1 MGLGGWG
8 EGERA
13 VHSGRCEGAGFL
25 GACLNRAAR
34 LQHFGALDAR
44 TVHEDILAAVVGLCD
59 GGGEGVSAASAQN
72 EVGRGVGSVQRC
84 GGDEAQRCNGAEYQR
99 RIAH

>member
-1 MGLGGWG
+1 M
-8 EGERA
+8 
-13 VHSGRCEGAGFL
+13 
-25 GACLNRAAR
+25 
-34 LQHFGALDAR
+34 
-44 TVHEDILAAVVGLCD
+44 HEDILAAVVGLCD